1 MIKPKSKI
9 VIYEPKLFY
18 RSLIVDILEREECEI
33 FVSENLKSLVAS
45 IYEFSPDLILI
56 NLVGLEDKDVEFLMA
71 LKKSFPTLPVI
82 ALVDAD
88 KKELVVKYVRTGV
101 FDCVAKPI
109 LKEELILA
117 VKKAE
122 EFTYYKKEEVA
133 RLNRLKKLAH
143 GSEKIYHFMKS
154 RRDIK
159 MPLNYPGDK
168 LVQSILD
175 SISIVLD
182 AEKVSISWLDTKK
195 KTYQVIACAGH
206 CVDIKMFKPRAV
218 GEGIIGYVA
227 NNRET
232 IYVKDIGK
240 DKRFNVSSFK
250 DQYKSGSFLCGP
262 IIIADEV
269 AAVLSVSDRKDGKPF
284 SEEDFFV
291 FKTFLVQIT
300 YAIETGLMIGTLE
313 ANNSKLKIYK
323 DIAEHIVNL
332 VEAGDI
338 LKNILQTVSQYFNA
352 KAACLYIMDE
362 NREYLIN
369 EGWYGMDFKE
379 KVSFLDSHNQLLTK
393 IHNSK
398 DKEIAKLLTILTN
411 HTGLGNFFTIPIKL
425 KDFPL
430 GFLLVVNMKE
440 DVVDEVMLDDIS
452 KLVSVAFKNNWLYK
466 NLCIIADELVKTNK
480 DLEELNKNKLL
491 REVKCV

>member
-1 MIKPKSKI
+1 MTIPKGKVI
-9 VIYEPKLFY
+9 IYEPKIFY
-18 RSLIVDILEREECEI
+18 RSLIVDILENEQNEV
-33 FVSENLKSLVAS
+33 FVSENLKSLAAS
-45 IYEFSPDLILI
+45 IYEFSPDLVLI
-56 NLVGLEDKDVEFLMA
+56 NLVELKDKDAEFLMA

-88 KKELVVKYVRTGV
+88 KKELVVKYVRAGV
-101 FDCVAKPI
+101 FDCIAKPI
-109 LKEELILA
+109 IKEELLLA

-122 EFTYYKKEEVA
+122 EFTYYKKEETT

-143 GSEKIYHFMKS
+143 GSEKMYHF
-154 RRDIK
+154 IK
-159 MPLNYPGDK
+159 NRSEIKIPFNYPGDK

-175 SISIVLD
+175 SMSIVLD

-195 KTYQVIACAGH
+195 QTYQVIACAGH

-218 GEGIIGYVA
+218 GEGFIGYVA
-227 NNRET
+227 INKEA

-240 DKRFNVSSFK
+240 DKRFNASSFK

-262 IIIADEV
+262 IVMAGDV
-269 AAVLSVSDRKDGKPF
+269 VAVLSVSDRKDGKAF
-284 SEEDFFV
+284 SEEDFLV

-300 YAIETGLMIGTLE
+300 YAIESGLMIGTLE
-313 ANNSKLKIYK
+313 ANNAKLKIYK
-323 DIAEHIVNL
+323 EIADHIVNL

-338 LKNILQTVSQYFNA
+338 LKTILQTISQYFNA
-352 KAACLYIMDE
+352 KAACLYIIDE

-369 EGWYGMDFKE
+369 EGCYGIDFKE

-393 IHNSK
+393 VHNSK
-398 DKEIAKLLTILTN
+398 DKEIAKLLSILTTN
-411 HTGLGNFFTIPIKL
+411 TELGNFYTIPIKL
-425 KDFPL
+425 KNFPL

-440 DVVDEVMLDDIS
+440 DVVDEVVLDDIS

-466 NLCIIADELVKTNK
+466 NLCISRYIS
-480 DLEELNKNKLL
+480 
-491 REVKCV
+491 